1 MDASDTAEATGE
13 ATDVGSTENVEGN
26 INKASISEDFEDN
39 EIDKYSSTIRYW
51 KEGKL
56 GTAFQ
61 SYLDAIDV
69 LETSNFSEDFKDV
82 EKSKVLEAR
91 KQAFGSEF
99 EYYPPWKLR

>member
-1 MDASDTAEATGE
+1 MTKKQAQLEQLNGNTPIREDSEE
-13 ATDVGSTENVEGN
+13 IEN
-26 INKASISEDFEDN
+26 
-39 EIDKYSSTIRYW
+39 DKYSETIRYW

-69 LETSNFSEDFKDV
+69 IETSNFSEDFKDV